1 MMAVFGALV
10 GLGVGSGVWLIAA
23 GLHPA
28 RVVPR
33 TARSQRV
40 PAGVWKRVG
49 ACVGVFVVVWVVSG
63 WPAAGVVAAAVVG
76 VVPFLRD
83 ARRARQV
90 LDERTEALASWAEML
105 RDTISAHAGLREA
118 IALTA
123 SVAPAPI
130 RTEVRALAVQSERE
144 PIAVALRRF
153 ARDVEDPVADLIVA
167 ALVLAADRQAQRLAE
182 LLSRIATTA
191 REQTTMRQ
199 RIETGRARTYA
210 SSRALVTITLG
221 LAVGLLVF
229 SPKFMAPY
237 RTFTGQLVLTGIGA
251 VFAAALA
258 GLVVM
263 SRPAPTPRLLAG
275 VQAVPEET
283 PR

>member
-1 MMAVFGALV
+1 MMAIFGALV
-10 GLGVGSGVWLIAA
+10 GLGVGLGVWLITA
-23 GLHPA
+23 GLHPT
-28 RVVPR
+28 P
-33 TARSQRV
+33 TASRPTRALRV
-40 PAGVWKRVG
+40 PTGVWKRVG
-49 ACVGVFVVVWVVSG
+49 ACAVVFVVVWVVSG
-63 WPAAGVVAAAVVG
+63 WPAAGVVAAAVTG

-83 ARRARQV
+83 ARRARHM

-210 SSRALVTITLG
+210 SSRALVTITLC

-258 GLVVM
+258 GLVAM

-275 VQAVPEET
+275 VQAAPEET